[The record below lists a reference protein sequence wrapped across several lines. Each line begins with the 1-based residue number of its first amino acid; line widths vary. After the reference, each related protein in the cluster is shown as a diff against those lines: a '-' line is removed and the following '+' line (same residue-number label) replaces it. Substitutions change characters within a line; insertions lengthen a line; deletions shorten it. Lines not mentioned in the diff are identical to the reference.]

1 MGRGLA
7 QSDGPIVSGSLL
19 PGRKRWL
26 DVLRGFA
33 LVLVMLRHS
42 FPNVFPGAGVVGVNI
57 FFALS
62 GFLVTRSLLDE
73 HERSGRIDCRRFWR
87 KRIARV
93 VPALLIFIAA
103 VVAVTVAWDPLG
115 EMSRLPHTVLA
126 ALTFTGDVPLWRR
139 AGSTYHLWTLAV
151 EAQFYLLWPLVVAW
165 AARRGGVRLALT
177 LALLACLTAAAGT
190 LVWLWEDPVLAY
202 ALPTPW
208 ASGIVVG
215 ALAAHANGIPVPG
228 RALRAIAVATL
239 CVLSIS
245 PLRTMAWVYVGGA
258 PVVALATSVLMLS
271 AVTAR
276 SPLATPWNALA
287 SLGGVSYSAF
297 LWNYALVM
305 WLGAIGGPTLAL
317 AAIPLTL
324 LVAAFSARAAEHPLL
339 YRRWRTT

>member
-1 MGRGLA
+1 MARGLA
-7 QSDGPIVSGSLL
+7 RSDGPIMSASSRS
-19 PGRKRWL
+19 GRKRWL

-62 GFLVTRSLLDE
+62 GFLVTRSLIDE
-73 HERSGRIDCRRFWR
+73 HEHSGRIDCRRFWR
-87 KRIARV
+87 KRIARL
-93 VPALLIFIAA
+93 VPALLVFIAA
-103 VVAVTVAWDPLG
+103 VVAVTIAWDPLG
-115 EMSRLPHTVLA
+115 EMPRLPHTVLA
-126 ALTFTGDVPLWRR
+126 ALTFTGDIPFWHR

-151 EAQFYLLWPLVVAW
+151 EAQFYLLWPLVVGW
-165 AARRGGVRLALT
+165 AARRGRVRFALT
-177 LALLACLTAAAGT
+177 LALLVCLAAAAGT
-190 LVWLWEDPVLAY
+190 LVWLREDPVLAY

-208 ASGIVVG
+208 AAGIVVG
-215 ALAAHANGIPVPG
+215 ALAAHKGGSPLPG
-228 RALRAIAVATL
+228 HSMCAVAAGTL
-239 CVLSIS
+239 CALSVL

-271 AVTAR
+271 AVSAGNT
-276 SPLATPWNALA
+276 LATPWSALA
-287 SLGGVSYSAF
+287 SLGDMSYGAF

-305 WLGAIGGPTLAL
+305 WLGATGGPALAL

-324 LVAAFSARAAEHPLL
+324 LVAVLSARAVEHPLL